1 MTIQTFTAGQTL
13 TADALN
19 TLQASDF
26 NFTKNVQSGT
36 SYTLVLSDL
45 GKLIEFQNTGNST
58 LTIPPNSSTAFTLG
72 DRVDILLSSVGS
84 LSVVGGDGVTINAE
98 GSLTTLSSRWT
109 RATLIKIGTDSWVM
123 TGGSSA
129 VQTAEIDDGAVTT
142 PKLAA
147 GAVTTVKLAD
157 DSVTSAKIVDGTI
170 VNADINA
177 SAAIDKTK
185 ISGTAITAADTGTV
199 TSTMIA
205 DGTIVNADVNASA
218 GIALSKLASGASG
231 QLIIHSSSGVPTATT
246 VSGDV
251 TIDDSG
257 NVQIAA
263 DKIVDADINT
273 SAAINKTKIS
283 GTAITAADTGTVT
296 STMIADGTIVN
307 ADISTTAAID
317 LGKLADA
324 TIDEKSASY
333 TLALTDKNKFI
344 KMSVTSTA
352 NTVTVPTNASVAFPI
367 G

>member
-129 VQTAEIDDGAVTT
+129 VQTAEIDA
-142 PKLAA
+142 
-147 GAVTTVKLAD
+147 
-157 DSVTSAKIVDGTI
+157 
-170 VNADINA
+170 
-177 SAAIDKTK
+177 
-185 ISGTAITAADTGTV
+185 
-199 TSTMIA
+199 
-205 DGTIVNADVNASA
+205 
-218 GIALSKLASGASG
+218 
-231 QLIIHSSSGVPTATT
+231 Q
-246 VSGDV
+246 
-251 TIDDSG
+251 
-257 NVQIAA
+257 
-263 DKIVDADINT
+263 
-273 SAAINKTKIS
+273 
-283 GTAITAADTGTVT
+283 
-296 STMIADGTIVN
+296 
-307 ADISTTAAID
+307 
-317 LGKLADA
+317 
-324 TIDEKSASY
+324 
-333 TLALTDKNKFI
+333 
-344 KMSVTSTA
+344 
-352 NTVTVPTNASVAFPI
+352 
-367 G
+367 